1 MATTRWLW
9 NREASALRYCRKA
22 AATGKFACA
31 PDVSLPEGRWVLD
44 KIQARPADGVDSA
57 ARFYSPDQ
65 DRTLHCTATTTGD
78 FGCE

>member
-1 MATTRWLW
+1 VATTRWLW

-22 AATGKFACA
+22 
-31 PDVSLPEGRWVLD
+31 VSLPEGRWVLD